1 MCKCRNVAACQA
13 SESAE
18 MPAFA
23 IRHPID
29 ELCPPL
35 STLLARPALQVQMCK
50 ERARIAQRRRPI
62 GSKTTGRCSPC
73 PDCSLQAG
81 RHAANDMRPPADLVS
96 TPFCVCK
103 VPHASSSHPGR
114 QSWSPAPWPVP
125 LQSPV
130 SDRNKGCKPP
140 ACLAWS
146 GAQILAGPWGDL
158 QKGRFPQPSPTDPS
172 FLFFPLLTHS
182 ASQQL
187 STLFPSGVSLHT
199 HFSRL
204 SIKDTNSDRSSR
216 LAELPILQT
225 QVSLILFAR
234 TRSSAKPGIRLIK
247 LAIFDQPKPRRH
259 QTSQSSRFRSP
270 NNQTPCSSRA
280 SSLSWPPASRWSPP
294 RRATSPPRRPRP

>member
-96 TPFCVCK
+96 TPFCACK
-103 VPHASSSHPGR
+103 VPQRVFVPPRAAILVPCALASPLAITRQRQEQGLQAAGVPGLER
-114 QSWSPAPWPVP
+114 CPNSGWALGGSP
-125 LQSPV
+125 
-130 SDRNKGCKPP
+130 KGTIPP
-140 ACLAWS
+140 AQPNRS
-146 GAQILAGPWGDL
+146 E
-158 QKGRFPQPSPTDPS
+158 FPLFPPSHSQRIPAAIHSFPFRRQPSHSFFKTVYQRYKLGPIISISRIAHSSNAGLVDP
-172 FLFFPLLTHS
+172 FCPHS
-182 ASQQL
+182 
-187 STLFPSGVSLHT
+187 
-199 HFSRL
+199 
-204 SIKDTNSDRSSR
+204 
-216 LAELPILQT
+216 ILRQ
-225 QVSLILFAR
+225 AR
-234 TRSSAKPGIRLIK
+234 HSP
-247 LAIFDQPKPRRH
+247 H
-259 QTSQSSRFRSP
+259 QTRD
-270 NNQTPCSSRA
+270 
-280 SSLSWPPASRWSPP
+280 L
-294 RRATSPPRRPRP
+294 